1 MLVVI
6 NPKPL
11 LSITNLLRWMPES
24 PKWLLTAG
32 KLEKA
37 EEIMQSAA
45 RENGRQLSDT
55 WKLSQVHKPDI
66 KVKNG
71 NLLDLM
77 RSKQLLQRTLVLYIN
92 WFANSFVYYGLTL
105 NSGNIGGSYR
115 LNFLINGCLEI
126 PAYALSMWVI
136 QKGGRKWPYV
146 SLMIAG
152 GVILAS
158 TTMVPKGQY
167 WMNWPILALAMAGK
181 FCLTGTRMEGL

>member
-1 MLVVI
+1 
-6 NPKPL
+6 
-11 LSITNLLRWMPES
+11 MPES
-24 PKWLLTAG
+24 PKWLLTVG
-32 KLEKA
+32 KIDQAEK
-37 EEIMQSAA
+37 IMRQAA
-45 RENGRQLSDT
+45 KENGNELSDS
-55 WKLSQVHKPDI
+55 WKLSQIQKPEV
-66 KVKNG
+66 VKNG
-71 NLLDLM
+71 NLLDLFK
-77 RSKQLLQRTLVLYIN
+77 SKLLFLRTLVIYVN

-152 GVILAS
+152 GVVLAS

-167 WMNWPILALAMAGK
+167 WMNWPVLALAMAGK
-181 FCLTGTRMEGL
+181 FCLTGKHWQRVI